1 MHREMQRG
9 NRMEQER
16 TRRSPDRIRQ
26 NRSEVERP
34 EARKRKT
41 KGYFDYTL
49 VFVVIFLMLFGLV
62 MLYSASLYTTA
73 YFKKQLIFAIVGIG
87 IMLFVSIIDYRL
99 YRKFAGYLFLIS
111 LLMVFMILTPLGK
124 SQNGATR
131 WLNIFGFSFQSAELF
146 KIAVIILNASI
157 INKLGKKINTWR
169 SLLLFFAMALL
180 EVLIMVKITE
190 NLSTGLIVGGITLIM
205 FFVAYPP
212 YIIFTVLGG
221 AGAAA
226 VVAFVWYVKNKVT
239 GSGGDF
245 RLGRI
250 LVWLY
255 PEKYIA
261 SGEGFQTMQ
270 SLYAIG
276 SGGIWGKGLGTSAQ
290 KMVLPEA
297 ENDMI
302 FSIIC
307 EELGLVGAF
316 IVIVMFLILLYR
328 LVFIAKNSKDLFS
341 GMLVVGVFAHFSL
354 QVILNIA
361 VVTNTIPPTGIT
373 LPFISYGGTA
383 VLFLMMEIGIALNVS
398 RHIRFR

>member
-1 MHREMQRG
+1 MLRG
-9 NRMEQER
+9 IRMEQKN
-16 TRRSPDRIRQ
+16 TRR
-26 NRSEVERP
+26 
-34 EARKRKT
+34 RKT
-41 KGYFDYTL
+41 KSYFDYTL
-49 VFVVIFLMLFGLV
+49 VFVVVFLMLFGLV
-62 MLYSASLYTTA
+62 MLYSASLYTNA

-87 IMLFVSIIDYRL
+87 VMLFVSIIDYRL
-99 YRKFAGYLFLIS
+99 YKKFAGYLFLIS

-131 WLNIFGFSFQSAELF
+131 WLNLFGISFQPAELF
-146 KIAVIILNASI
+146 KIAVIILNAYI
-157 INKLGKKINTWR
+157 VNKLGKRIHSWR
-169 SLLLFFAMALL
+169 SVLLFFIMAAL
-180 EVLIMVKITE
+180 EVLVMVKITE
-190 NLSTGLIVGGITLIM
+190 NLSTGLIVGGITIIM

-212 YIIFTVLGG
+212 YAIFAVIGG
-221 AGAAA
+221 IGTTA
-226 VVAFVWYVKNKVT
+226 VVFFIWYVRNMVT
-239 GSGGDF
+239 GSGGNF
-245 RLGRI
+245 RMSRI

-276 SGGIWGKGLGTSAQ
+276 SGGIWGKGLGTSTQ

-328 LVFIAKNSKDLFS
+328 LVFIAKNSRDLFS

-383 VLFLMMEIGIALNVS
+383 VLFLMAEIGIALNAS